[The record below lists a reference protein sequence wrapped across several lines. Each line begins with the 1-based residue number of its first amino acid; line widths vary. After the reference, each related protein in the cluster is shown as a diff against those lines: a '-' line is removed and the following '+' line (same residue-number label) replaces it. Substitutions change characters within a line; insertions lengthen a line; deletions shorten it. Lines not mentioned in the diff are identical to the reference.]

1 MNAVAKKPKS
11 KFNLVRLTPI
21 LVLVIGFIL
30 FFYFDGA
37 SYIGLDTLKEQR
49 ANLNSLVER
58 LGILAPVL
66 YGAFYAVV
74 VAFSLPLGSLMTI
87 TAGFLFGIVTGTISV
102 VLGATIGATLLF
114 LALQMGFGKSL
125 AKNSA
130 GWMSKMQAGFNH
142 NAFSYLLV
150 LRLIPVFP
158 FALVNI
164 AAALLGVSLSAYF
177 FATLIGIVPGTV
189 VYILLGNG
197 LGAIFDSGGTP
208 HLGIIFEPQIIAPI
222 LGMAALV
229 LLQVVYRHL
238 RNKAQNKKKSAGK
251 AGAKSGKSIP
261 NKSGRLKKST
271 TSPATTAATSA
282 PKKRGRPRKSAS
294 SS

>member
-1 MNAVAKKPKS
+1 MNAATKKPKS

-37 SYIGLDTLKEQR
+37 SYIGLDTLREQR

-164 AAALLGVSLSAYF
+164 AAALLGVSLSSYF

-238 RNKAQNKKKSAGK
+238 RNKAQNKKKSTGK
-251 AGAKSGKSIP
+251 AGKSIP
-261 NKSGRLKKST
+261 NKSGRSKRST
-271 TSPATTAATSA
+271 TSPTTTAATSA
-282 PKKRGRPRKSAS
+282 PKKRGRPKKSAS